1 MRMAYSG
8 HELSMGHVAWRTPLI
23 FFFCSLFLQ
32 FSFAF
37 GPTPLWVYTD
47 GIRLYTYPSPFS
59 LWDRYQWVT
68 KLFFSYNGM
77 ARVLTSFVYVLIQVP
92 AWFFFFFHSM
102 DVCRERER
110 ESASWDLCVCTVWYT
125 HTQREKDSRSLST
138 CTSRDCRWWRRRAT
152 PNLNDPEHN
161 KKGVGGSF
169 WNDKKIETFEIPAF
183 SCARLDRIINE
194 NIPIF

>member
-102 DVCRERER
+102 GVCRERER
-110 ESASWDLCVCTVWYT
+110 KCFLGLVCVYCLVHT
-125 HTQREKDSRSLST
+125 HTERKGQPVAINLYLSRLSMMTEKSHAKLERSRT
-138 CTSRDCRWWRRRAT
+138 
-152 PNLNDPEHN
+152 
-161 KKGVGGSF
+161 
-169 WNDKKIETFEIPAF
+169 
-183 SCARLDRIINE
+183 
-194 NIPIF
+194 